1 MIPTAIPAAAVWFC
15 IFVVPTFIVH
25 SIFAFAVDSD
35 ARRLTRAGGSLVFT
49 GPFVWAAATLLGG
62 PLVALA
68 YWIIHRSA
76 LALRPTIE

>member
-1 MIPTAIPAAAVWFC
+1 MIPTAIPAAAVWFF

-25 SIFAFAVDSD
+25 TIFAFAVDGD

-76 LALRPTIE
+76 LALRPTI

>member
-1 MIPTAIPAAAVWFC
+1 MISLAILPAAIWFC
-15 IFVVPTFIVH
+15 IFLAPTFIVH
-25 SIFAFAVDSD
+25 TIFAFAVDSD
-35 ARRLTRAGGSLVFT
+35 ARRLTRAGSGLVFT

-76 LALRPTIE
+76 LAPQPTP